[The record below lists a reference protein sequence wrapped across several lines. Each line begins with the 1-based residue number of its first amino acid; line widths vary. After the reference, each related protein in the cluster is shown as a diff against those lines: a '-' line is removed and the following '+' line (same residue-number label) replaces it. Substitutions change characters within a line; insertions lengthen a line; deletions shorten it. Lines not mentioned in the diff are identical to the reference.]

1 LEPNSVLGQVEC
13 SDGTFYDLRTS
24 VHGKLV
30 SRERRRGGLRVT
42 CCTRTGGSARR
53 SSDWISDCARA
64 VTPFFFQVEVNESLG
79 RRAQLMV
86 SHAAWEGF
94 LGLFMLSPKSKSL
107 LSVEDR
113 RLEGSE
119 AERDHAESTPLAP
132 EASDAD
138 VAARNAQAN
147 ADAATHLAAQ
157 ELAQKEGRA
166 WQSVIEYLTPA
177 QYLEKRR
184 AFFRLPASEAS
195 IDNSSN
201 STDNAAAAAV

>member
-1 LEPNSVLGQVEC
+1 
-13 SDGTFYDLRTS
+13 
-24 VHGKLV
+24 
-30 SRERRRGGLRVT
+30 
-42 CCTRTGGSARR
+42 
-53 SSDWISDCARA
+53 
-64 VTPFFFQVEVNESLG
+64 
-79 RRAQLMV
+79 MV

-132 EASDAD
+132 EASDED
-138 VAARNAQAN
+138 VAARNEQAN

-184 AFFRLPASEAS
+184 AFFLLPAGGVSTEG
-195 IDNSSN
+195 SSN
-201 STDNAAAAAV
+201 STNNAAAV